1 MSEPVRVEIFIIG
14 NEILIGDIQDTNTHW
29 LCMEINRLGGYVA
42 RVTVL
47 RDIDTVIAAELQA
60 ALGRGSDVIIT
71 SGGLGPTADD
81 LTLAAVARGAGV
93 EWRLH
98 EWALQMIRQR
108 YDELAGQGILAQ
120 GGLNPARE
128 KMAWLPVGAVPLHN
142 PVGTAPGVLL
152 RSGETTIISLPGVPS
167 ELKGIF
173 NSSLQPFLLSTFDGG
188 ISVMRTIT
196 VHCNDESLM
205 EPVLSRVASDHP
217 GIYIKS
223 LATTLGEMRDLD
235 IILTAV
241 GSERPVLDTLLG
253 AAIKELGEG
262 LTVLG
267 IGHREKQGNADVA

>member
-1 MSEPVRVEIFIIG
+1 MAEPVCVEIFIIG
-14 NEILIGDIQDTNTHW
+14 NEILIGDIQDTNTNW
-29 LCMEINRLGGYVA
+29 LCTEINRLGGHVA
-42 RVTVL
+42 RATVL
-47 RDIDTVIAAELQA
+47 RDIDAVIASELQT
-60 ALGRGSDVIIT
+60 ALRRGARVIIT

-93 EWRLH
+93 ELQLH
-98 EWALQMIRQR
+98 EQALQMIRQR

-128 KMAWLPVGAVPLHN
+128 KMAWFPVGAVPLHN

-152 RSGETTIISLPGVPS
+152 QSGQTIIISLPGVPS

-173 NSSLQPFLLSTFDGG
+173 NSSLQPFLLATFCGG
-188 ISVMRTIT
+188 ISFMRTIT
-196 VHCNDESLM
+196 VQCNDESLM
-205 EPVLSRVASDHP
+205 EPVLSRVAGDHP

-241 GSERPVLDTLLG
+241 GSERSALDTLLE
-253 AAIKELGEG
+253 AAVNDLTAG
-262 LTVLG
+262 LTALS
-267 IGHREKQGNADVA
+267 IGHREKEPS

>member
-1 MSEPVRVEIFIIG
+1 MSEPVSVEIFIIG

-29 LCMEINRLGGYVA
+29 LCTEINRLGGYVA
-42 RVTVL
+42 RAAVL
-47 RDIDTVIAAELQA
+47 RDIDAVIADELKA
-60 ALGRGSDVIIT
+60 ALGRGADVIIT

-98 EWALQMIRQR
+98 ERALQMIKQR
-108 YDELAGQGILAQ
+108 YDELAGQGILAR

-128 KMAWLPVGAVPLHN
+128 KMARLPAGAVPLHN

-152 RSGETTIISLPGVPS
+152 QSGRSTIISLPGVPS

-173 NSSLQPFLLSTFDGG
+173 GSSLQPFLQATFSGG
-188 ISVMRTIT
+188 VSAMRTIT
-196 VHCNDESLM
+196 VASNDESIF
-205 EPVLSRVASDHP
+205 EPVLSRVAHDHP

-223 LATTLGEMRDLD
+223 LATTLGERRDID

-241 GSERPVLDTLLG
+241 GSERPAINALL
-253 AAIKELGEG
+253 AAAVADLSAG
-262 LTVLG
+262 LTNLG
-267 IGHREKQGNADVA
+267 IGHREKEQP

>member
-1 MSEPVRVEIFIIG
+1 MKEPVCAEICIIG

-29 LCMEINRLGGYVA
+29 LCAEINRLGGYVA
-42 RVTVL
+42 RATVL
-47 RDIDTVIAAELQA
+47 RDIDSVIAAELRA
-60 ALGRGSDVIIT
+60 ALGRGADVIIT

-98 EWALQMIRQR
+98 EQALQMIRQR
-108 YDELAGQGILAQ
+108 YDELAGQGVLVQ

-128 KMAWLPVGAVPLHN
+128 KMAWLPAGAVPLHN

-152 RSGETTIISLPGVPS
+152 QSGKTAIISLPGVPS

-173 NSSLQPFLLSTFDGG
+173 NSSLQPFLRSTFSTGL
-188 ISVMRTIT
+188 SVMRTIT
-196 VHCNDESLM
+196 VQCNDESLM
-205 EPVLSRVASDHP
+205 EPVLSRVAADHP

-241 GSERPVLDTLLG
+241 GSERPALDTLLE
-253 AAIKELGEG
+253 AATRDLAEG
-262 LTVLG
+262 LAILG
-267 IGHREKQGNADVA
+267 IGHREKYGNAGGS